1 MLFGYCLC
9 LRPNKLELIG
19 LLVTVG
25 GVACMLNDSKAE
37 REDGKKGGFLVYA
50 VCFLG
55 ALAMAF
61 FMVIN
66 GLLVKAFPIFTL
78 LAVQALIGY
87 VYLSAFMLLAFS
99 SEFSLFSLD
108 PHWGGFGFLDE
119 GEAFAAIVCYGL
131 SCGFFGNAG
140 YVICLLFFSPVI
152 VSACFLFE
160 PFLSQ
165 MFGYWMDIDRFPGWL
180 TWVGTFLVLVGILLI
195 QKADRQ
201 RKKEMTEK

>member
-1 MLFGYCLC
+1 M
-9 LRPNKLELIG
+9 LELIG
-19 LLVTVG
+19 MLVTIG
-25 GVACMLNDSKAE
+25 GVACMLNDSNAE
-37 REDGKKGGFLVYA
+37 REDGKKGSLLVYA

-66 GLLVKAFPIFTL
+66 GLLVKAFPVFTL
-78 LAVQALIGY
+78 LVVQALIGY
-87 VYLSAFMLLAFS
+87 VCLTIFMLLAFS
-99 SEFSLFSLD
+99 EFRLFSLD
-108 PHWGGFGFLDE
+108 THWGGFGFLDE

-131 SCGFFGNAG
+131 SAGFFGNAG

-152 VSACFLFE
+152 VSACFLVE

-180 TWVGTFLVLVGILLI
+180 TWFGTFLVLIGILLI

-201 RKKEMTEK
+201 RKKDAAAK